1 MTNDEIARFLRTHPK
16 FFDQHPEL
24 LETIYVPHPY
34 GGRAIALSERQTV
47 ALREKVKLL
56 EGKLAEIIKFAEEND
71 AIGEKVHR
79 LSVALGGG
87 RDFPALVH
95 SLYFHLREDFA
106 VPHVALRVWGKSVP
120 ADFQEAEAV
129 SEARRQQRVR
139 TLVRRSCRAR
149 ALARAR
155 PARPERGVRAAR
167 ARERGPAALLP
178 GNGDALP
185 ASHRRA
191 MRGRSDGSALAGQY
205 LDALR
210 HQRRLSPA
218 TLTNYGHALQALFK
232 LLKEGELASLDAVQV
247 RRFVA
252 VMHSRGLGPRSLAL
266 MLSAWRGFYHW
277 LVRHHG
283 FAANPVVGVRAPKA
297 PRPLPKALSVEAAQR
312 LLDEKP
318 GSPQLMRDAAM
329 FELMYSS

>member
-79 LSVALGGG
+79 LSVALAGA
-87 RDFPALVH
+87 RDFPALAH

-129 SEARRQQRVR
+129 SEAQRQQAE
-139 TLVRRSCRAR
+139 SMQAPHC
-149 ALARAR
+149 
-155 PARPERGVRAAR
+155 
-167 ARERGPAALLP
+167 GPAAGSVFAP
-178 GNGDALP
+178 WFGDA
-185 ASHRRA
+185 AEH
-191 MRGRSDGSALAGQY
+191 
-205 LDALR
+205 
-210 HQRRLSPA
+210 
-218 TLTNYGHALQALFK
+218 
-232 LLKEGELASLDAVQV
+232 V
-247 RRFVA
+247 
-252 VMHSRGLGPRSLAL
+252 RSLAL
-266 MLSAWRGFYHW
+266 VPLSQSAVFGLLALGSEDPQRFFPEMGTLY
-277 LVRHHG
+277 LRRIG
-283 FAANPVVGVRAPKA
+283 ELCAAGVTA
-297 PRPLPKALSVEAAQR
+297 R
-312 LLDEKP
+312 L
-318 GSPQLMRDAAM
+318 
-329 FELMYSS
+329 